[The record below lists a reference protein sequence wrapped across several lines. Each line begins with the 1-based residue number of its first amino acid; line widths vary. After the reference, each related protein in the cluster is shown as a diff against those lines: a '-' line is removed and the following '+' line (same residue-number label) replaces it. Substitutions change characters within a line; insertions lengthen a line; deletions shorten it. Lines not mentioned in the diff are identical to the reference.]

1 MAKNV
6 IGTAALIGAIG
17 IILGAFGAHGLK
29 NIVLDSQVATFE
41 IGVRYQIYHALFLL
55 VVGLCGLIGLF
66 SDRVIKN
73 VAILVI
79 IGVLFFSGS
88 IYLLT
93 FKDLIDIKLSF
104 IGPITPIGGVFLI
117 SAWLVVAFQ
126 AFKAKKIIK

>member
-29 NIVLDSQVATFE
+29 NIVLESQVATFE
-41 IGVRYQIYHALFLL
+41 IGVRYQIYHSLFLL

-66 SDRVIKN
+66 SDRVVKN
-73 VAILVI
+73 VTILVI

-93 FKDLIDIKLSF
+93 FKDLIDIKLAF

-117 SAWLVVAFQ
+117 SAWLVVVFQ
-126 AFKAKKIIK
+126 AFKAKKFIK